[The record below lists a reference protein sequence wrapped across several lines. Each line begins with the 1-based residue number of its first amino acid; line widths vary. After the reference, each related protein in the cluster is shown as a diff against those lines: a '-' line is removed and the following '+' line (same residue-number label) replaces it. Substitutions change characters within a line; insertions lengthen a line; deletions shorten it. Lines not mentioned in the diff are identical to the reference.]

1 MPFNVI
7 NKSVLKLKKVFQYRK
22 IGDAKNYFYYYY
34 YDIVINLF

>member
-22 IGDAKNYFYYYY
+22 IGDASHPKITF
-34 YDIVINLF
+34 IIIIMTLL